1 MLKLYGIIAVAIEN
15 KGVEDMSK
23 KEKNFNKAEYDKQF
37 QKENYYRLNVVLP
50 KDMRPV
56 IDEAVSK
63 SGMSKNAYIKEA
75 IMQKIERD
83 QNA

>member
-1 MLKLYGIIAVAIEN
+1 MLKLYDIIAVTVGN

-23 KEKNFNKAEYDKQF
+23 TEKKFNKAEYDKQF

-50 KDMRPV
+50 KDMRPI

-75 IMQKIERD
+75 IEQKLERD
-83 QNA
+83 GNL